1 MVLGPKVG
9 ITGSSGLLGGH
20 VASYF
25 LRKKYKV
32 LASSKKRPKIKHKN
46 FFWKKLDLSKKI
58 LHEKLDRAYKDIN
71 CLIHI
76 GAYVPKSQST
86 VKKNILNK
94 INVDASL
101 SLAKWSKKNNI
112 HFIYI
117 SGSIIYKLEK
127 KNSED
132 DLILKNSENIYINSK
147 IQCEKKIIRLFK
159 KNKKCL
165 TILRPSSIYG
175 TGMDKSKL
183 IPKLINLIKK
193 NKNIVIFNNQKTN
206 VNFIHAKDVASAVFL
221 SFKMKKTGIFNIGSV
236 SCNDFF
242 SLAKILVKILKSKS
256 KISLKIKKNVKLLKS
271 LDVKINK
278 AKATLRWS
286 PSVTMS
292 KGLKMT
298 VRNRWI

>member
-1 MVLGPKVG
+1 MVLGSKVG

-32 LASSKKRPKIKHKN
+32 FASSKNRPKIKHKN

-58 LHEKLDRAYKDIN
+58 LHEKLDQAYKDIN

-76 GAYVPKSQST
+76 GAYVPKSQNK

-117 SGSIIYKLEK
+117 SGSIIYKLDR

-132 DLILKNSENIYINSK
+132 ALILKNSENIYINSK
-147 IQCEKKIIRLFK
+147 IKCEKKIIRLFK
-159 KNKKCL
+159 KNKKGL

-175 TGMDKSKL
+175 TGMYKGKL

-193 NKNIVIFNNQKTN
+193 KKNIVIFNNQKTN

-236 SCNDFF
+236 SCNDFL

-256 KISLKIKKNVKLLKS
+256 KISLKTKKNVKSLKS

-278 AKATLRWS
+278 AKATLKWN
-286 PSVTMS
+286 PSVTIS